1 MTFESKLR
9 SLTLAWYR
17 HHGRTLPWRQT
28 KDPYRIWVAEIM
40 LQQTQVQRVIPFY
53 QKFLRRFP
61 NIRSLSR
68 ATWTELLPYWRGLGY
83 YERGKNLLRAAQQV
97 VSNHHGQLP
106 LSKETLQSLPG
117 IGPYT
122 AAAILVFSGE
132 APLPAVDTNIGRV
145 LERVYGRPRVSLQ
158 GNADL
163 LFRQAKTK
171 AAALNHALMDIGA
184 SVCGSRRTDC
194 PHCPL
199 HACCYFYRSGK
210 QKLLGIHRQTTLRK
224 TRQSAT
230 SVIDVGI
237 ACIHRNGRYLIGKRK
252 AKDGGFWEFPG
263 GKREGKESIRA
274 CLKREVKEELGIEVS
289 VRPHFCL
296 VEQKEH
302 DSLWRFYFCRSQILQ
317 GREKKSH
324 YEKIRWVSREELRLY
339 TFPPANKKAIL
350 QLSRRT
356 TKNSSSI

>member
-1 MTFESKLR
+1 
-9 SLTLAWYR
+9 
-17 HHGRTLPWRQT
+17 
-28 KDPYRIWVAEIM
+28 M

-61 NIRSLSR
+61 TLRSLSQ

-83 YERGKNLLRAAQQV
+83 YERGKNLLRAAQQI
-97 VSNHHGQLP
+97 VSDHHGQLP
-106 LSKETLQSLPG
+106 LTQEALKNLPG

-122 AAAILVFSGE
+122 AAAILAFSGK

-158 GNADL
+158 RKAEL
-163 LFRQAKTK
+163 LFRHAGIR
-171 AAALNHALMDIGA
+171 AGALNHALMDIGA
-184 SVCGSRRTDC
+184 SVCGSRKTDC
-194 PHCPL
+194 LRCPL
-199 HACCYFYRSGK
+199 HSCCYFYQSGK
-210 QKLLGIHRQTTLRK
+210 QKLLGAHKQKRLNNASRY
-224 TRQSAT
+224 AT

-237 ACIHRNGRYLIGKRK
+237 ACIHRNGQYLIGKRK

-296 VEQKEH
+296 VERKEG

-324 YEKIRWVSREELRLY
+324 YEKIHWVDREELPLY
-339 TFPPANKKAIL
+339 SFPPANKKAVL
-350 QLSRRT
+350 ELSRGKR
-356 TKNSSSI
+356 